1 MTIPGSAKD
10 GVGKF
15 ERDNGERTS
24 GEQRDPAAKSEKKKI
39 DNPSMTMTKTK
50 PETETKA
57 KTEQAFNKQTGA
69 SEEQRDPANKSEK
82 KKIYDRSKTMTKT
95 KSETI
100 KEQACNVNG

>member
-39 DNPSMTMTKTK
+39 YN
-50 PETETKA
+50 
-57 KTEQAFNKQTGA
+57 
-69 SEEQRDPANKSEK
+69 
-82 KKIYDRSKTMTKT
+82 RSKTMTKT

>member
-10 GVGKF
+10 SVGKF
-15 ERDNGERTS
+15 ERDNRERTS

-39 DNPSMTMTKTK
+39 DNTSMTMTKTK
-50 PETETKA
+50 TETETKA

-100 KEQACNVNG
+100 KEQACHVNG

>member
-39 DNPSMTMTKTK
+39 DNISMTMTKTK
-50 PETETKA
+50 TETETKA
-57 KTEQAFNKQTGA
+57 KTAFNKQTGA

-82 KKIYDRSKTMTKT
+82 KKIYDRSKTMTKR
-95 KSETI
+95 KI
-100 KEQACNVNG
+100 RDN

>member
-39 DNPSMTMTKTK
+39 DNLH
-50 PETETKA
+50 
-57 KTEQAFNKQTGA
+57 Q
-69 SEEQRDPANKSEK
+69 
-82 KKIYDRSKTMTKT
+82 
-95 KSETI
+95 
-100 KEQACNVNG
+100 